1 MPRISPGGGGVSRV
15 GPVAGGTSHSWK
27 EVHQRVRELR
37 RTFLHLSVKTPTDV
51 TFRRVGPSMLRCYFL
66 LSPGQGR
73 ESTLF
78 YADINLEAAWGSRI
92 VYQEV
97 LDSFQS
103 FLWRNMS
110 REELLLSERRRIS
123 TWGITNYEL
132 HPPSGTLVF
141 PASSTIFQCVH
152 PERPNGPVSPR
163 ELPSCQVCLS
173 PQICPANPNLIAFAA
188 RYDIYLYNTKTGE
201 EKRVTHVHS
210 GSGRLEYD
218 PKSAGMPSYVMQ
230 EEFSRYQG
238 FWWQPVSSDG
248 VYRLLYE
255 EVDESE
261 VPIVQFIPPDDSAG
275 MLDEFRFPRAGLAN
289 AESTLR
295 LLEVEIGTA
304 GELCVT
310 TRHLRHDLK
319 QLAPWHEY
327 LVRVGWVPN
336 GQQIWCQ
343 LLDRRQQKL
352 ELILLSLSSFTG
364 INSSPSTSTTNSA
377 TTIST
382 TTMTTT
388 TSTTTT
394 TATTQSAP
402 HMAPH
407 LMISQHSN
415 TWIDVHNLLY
425 WWTSQS
431 DPTQRMVVWAS
442 EESGFRHLYLLLY
455 QLSSDD
461 PPPPEDQGLV
471 TAQLIQKIPLTSGEW
486 SVTGTG
492 LWVDEGRGLVY
503 FTGLRDSPLENHLY
517 VTSISHPGI
526 IQRLTQS
533 GFSHQVALD
542 QDCTVFTTVYSS
554 VEMPSQSQVFRITPL
569 DTPNGSGQL
578 VWVIALGD
586 LVNEPLSEGL
596 REIKSLVVPEV
607 FTTRIASG
615 DVVYSMVFKPH
626 GFTPGRKY
634 PTVLCIY
641 GGPQVQL
648 VTNTFKGFRHMRT
661 HMLAANGFCVVSID
675 SRGSDNRGVS
685 FQAHLMNRMGTVE
698 IDDQVEVLELL
709 AGQCE
714 YLDLTRLAVTGWSY
728 GGYLSLMALAHRPDL
743 FRLAIAGAPVVSWG
757 LYDTGYT
764 ERYMDLPSV
773 NRDGYRAGSVLSYVN
788 NLPDEENRLLIVQ
801 GMIDENVHFSH
812 TNQLIQALIKA
823 GKPYQLQQPREFK
836 CHLSAGCLLG
846 CCQHMVV
853 TSSLFLPG
861 FSVWFSGQGNRRASV
876 HLRSMSGPER
886 KKEAFIYPQ
895 ERHCLRQLDSNEH
908 YETKL
913 LSFLLNHL

>member
-1 MPRISPGGGGVSRV
+1 MPRIPTGSGGVSRGAV
-15 GPVAGGTSHSWK
+15 GTGGNSLNWR

-51 TFRRVGPSMLRCYFL
+51 TFRRLGPSQLRCYFL

-78 YADINLEAAWGSRI
+78 YADINLDKTWGSRI

-97 LDSFQS
+97 LDSGHS
-103 FLWRNMS
+103 FLWRRIS
-110 REELLLSERRRIS
+110 REEQLLSERRRIS

-132 HPPSGTLVF
+132 HPTSGTLVF

-152 PERPNGPVSPR
+152 AERPTGPISPR
-163 ELPSCQVCLS
+163 ELPSVQVRLN

-238 FWWQPVSSDG
+238 YWWQPVSPDG
-248 VYRLLYE
+248 VYRLLFE

-261 VPIVQFIPPDDSAG
+261 VPIVQFILPDDSAG
-275 MLDEFRFPRAGLAN
+275 MLDEFRFPRAGMSN

-295 LLEVEIGTA
+295 LLEVEVGPA
-304 GELCVT
+304 EELRVT

-327 LVRVGWVPN
+327 LVRVGWVPD
-336 GQQIWCQ
+336 GTQIWCQ
-343 LLDRRQQKL
+343 LLDRRQQRL

-364 INSSPSTSTTNSA
+364 QKSPA
-377 TTIST
+377 
-382 TTMTTT
+382 
-388 TSTTTT
+388 
-394 TATTQSAP
+394 APSAP
-402 HMAPH
+402 SPPLLSPH
-407 LMISQHSN
+407 VIVSEHSN
-415 TWIDVHNLLY
+415 TWIDASPRGAPRGPERLQLGARRGTGTLKCQVHNLLY
-425 WWTSQS
+425 WWTSHGDS
-431 DPTQRMVVWAS
+431 SQRMLIWAS
-442 EESGFRHLYLLLY
+442 EETGHRHLYLVLC
-455 QLSSDD
+455 QLS
-461 PPPPEDQGLV
+461 PPSSTEDQPSHEDQGMV
-471 TAQLIQKIPLTSGEW
+471 AAQLVQKIALTRGEW
-486 SVTGTG
+486 SVTGNG
-492 LWVDEGRGLVY
+492 LWVDESRGLVY
-503 FTGLRDSPLENHLY
+503 FTGLLDSPLEQHLY
-517 VTSISHPGI
+517 VTSISHPGT
-526 IQRLTQS
+526 IQRLTEP
-533 GFSHQVALD
+533 GFSHHVALNE
-542 QDCTVFTTVYSS
+542 DCSVFTTVYSS
-554 VEMPSQSQVFRITPL
+554 VETPSQSQVLRITPH
-569 DTPNGSGQL
+569 DAQNSSDNL
-578 VWVIALGD
+578 VWVSVLGD
-586 LVNEPLSEGL
+586 LVNETLSEGL

-607 FTTRIASG
+607 FTTRINSG
-615 DVVYSMVFKPH
+615 DSIYSMVFKPH
-626 GFTPGRKY
+626 NFSPGRKY

-661 HMLAANGFCVVSID
+661 HMLAAHGFCVVSID
-675 SRGSDNRGVS
+675 SRGSDNRGVG

-698 IDDQVEVLELL
+698 IDDQVEVLQLL
-709 AGQCE
+709 AGQCD
-714 YLDLTRLAVTGWSY
+714 YMDLSRLAVTGWSY
-728 GGYLSLMALAHRPDL
+728 GGYLSLMALAQRPDV
-743 FRLAIAGAPVVSWG
+743 FKVAIAGAPVVSWS

-773 NRDGYRAGSVLSYVN
+773 NPEGYRNGSVLSYVN

-823 GKPYQLQQPREFK
+823 GKPYQLQ
-836 CHLSAGCLLG
+836 
-846 CCQHMVV
+846 
-853 TSSLFLPG
+853 
-861 FSVWFSGQGNRRASV
+861 
-876 HLRSMSGPER
+876 
-886 KKEAFIYPQ
+886 IYPH

-913 LSFLLNHL
+913 LSFLLNNL

>member
-15 GPVAGGTSHSWK
+15 GPVVGGASHSWK

-51 TFRRVGPSMLRCYFL
+51 TFRRVGPSSLRCYFL

-78 YADINLEAAWGSRI
+78 YADINLEAQAWGSRI

-132 HPPSGTLVF
+132 HPSSGTLVF

-173 PQICPANPNLIAFAA
+173 PQICPANPSLIAFAA

-261 VPIVQFIPPDDSAG
+261 VPIVQFIPPDDSSG
-275 MLDEFRFPRAGLAN
+275 LLDEFRFPRAGLAN

-295 LLEVEIGTA
+295 LLEVEIGA
-304 GELCVT
+304 SGELCVT

-352 ELILLSLSSFTG
+352 ELILLSLSSFMG
-364 INSSPSTSTTNSA
+364 INLSPSTSTANST

-388 TSTTTT
+388 TSTTATN
-394 TATTQSAP
+394 ATTQSVP

-425 WWTSQS
+425 WWTSQN

-461 PPPPEDQGLV
+461 PPHPEDQGLV

-709 AGQCE
+709 AGQCD

-823 GKPYQLQQPREFK
+823 GKPYQLQ
-836 CHLSAGCLLG
+836 
-846 CCQHMVV
+846 
-853 TSSLFLPG
+853 
-861 FSVWFSGQGNRRASV
+861 
-876 HLRSMSGPER
+876 
-886 KKEAFIYPQ
+886 IYPQ